1 MEPAL
6 VETFIREF
14 HAETNKKTQVLAQ
27 GISDK
32 KRKLEKLATRL
43 DGLYDAIADGLRT
56 PGLKSKILEMEAE
69 VLTMKSDLDAAPSP
83 APILHPNL
91 AELYRRQIKNLH
103 EALNAQDS
111 RTEAA
116 EILRGI
122 IERINVTPLGR
133 GSFEIDL
140 TGDIVNMIEFAES
153 GTQTEKAASK
163 EAAIPDVYRSSVK
176 VVAGVGFEPTTFRL

>member
-1 MEPAL
+1 MLQYNTLIVVRGVTSPFYLGNA
-6 VETFIREF
+6 
-14 HAETNKKTQVLAQ
+14 
-27 GISDK
+27 G
-32 KRKLEKLATRL
+32 
-43 DGLYDAIADGLRT
+43 
-56 PGLKSKILEMEAE
+56 LEMEAE
-69 VLTMKSDLDAAPSP
+69 VLTMRSDLDAAPSP

-91 AELYRRQIKNLH
+91 AELYRRQVKNLH

-153 GTQTEKAASK
+153 GTQTEKTASK